1 MQTVPHEH
9 DLGAAPGKGAGAML
23 RRAREAAGI
32 SCENLATRTRLEL
45 KIIHALENEDYGS
58 LAAAAFIKGY
68 IRSLSK
74 ELKIDPTPILNQY
87 GHVDAIDDPR
97 LADFT
102 TRSPAQLTS
111 SSTLMRGVSIALVFA
126 VIVLIAL
133 WWHRNYQTD
142 ADSAEAMAELA
153 SEAALE
159 VAPDPGT
166 PLPYAYTI
174 VDHST
179 DPLGP
184 VNSWRRQTD
193 GSAPPP
199 IAAVTDDMNSAAT
212 ETQAADAAPADERLA
227 PTTPPPVST
236 TSDLVL
242 VGDGESWIEI
252 SDFAGKRLYFGLIKP
267 GQQIGVGG
275 KPPYDLVVGNA
286 QVIKLTY
293 LGQPVDVRARAING
307 VARFSLGELN

>member
-1 MQTVPHEH
+1 MQAAPSEH
-9 DLGAAPGKGAGAML
+9 DVGAAPINGAGAML
-23 RRAREAAGI
+23 RKAREAAGI
-32 SCENLATRTRLEL
+32 SCESLATRTRLEL

-87 GHVDAIDDPR
+87 GHAEAADDPR

-126 VIVLIAL
+126 VIILIAL
-133 WWHRNYQTD
+133 WWQRNYQTD
-142 ADSAEAMAELA
+142 ADSAEAIAQLA
-153 SEAALE
+153 DEAALE
-159 VAPDPGT
+159 VAPDPGI
-166 PLPYAYTI
+166 PLSYPYTI

-179 DPLGP
+179 DPLAP
-184 VNSWRRQTD
+184 ANSWRRQTD
-193 GSAPPP
+193 GSAPPLIGAVVDDTN
-199 IAAVTDDMNSAAT
+199 IAATADVTDGAPPNERS
-212 ETQAADAAPADERLA
+212 APAA
-227 PTTPPPVST
+227 PPPVST
-236 TSDLVL
+236 TGDLVL

-252 SDFAGKRLYFGLIKP
+252 SDFAGRRLYFGLIKP

-275 KPPYDLVVGNA
+275 KPPYDLVIGNA
-286 QVIKLTY
+286 QVVKLTY
-293 LGQPVDVRARAING
+293 LGQPIDVRARAING